1 MSEPASNLKPPPSA
15 AGLSGGI
22 PLVVDL
28 EGALLRCDL
37 NAESFF
43 AILGRDPS
51 AVLAMARAALRGKA
65 VLKTFLSDHIEL
77 DPTTLPYDAGVLA
90 LIRSAKREDR
100 HVYIISEHDDR
111 LVGSIANHLGVLSA
125 LPDLTGGE
133 RSDSAS
139 KTKSGRLLER
149 FGKHGFD
156 YVGSDRYPRMA
167 SDVRT
172 FHLVGPTTSAPSGD
186 ASIVPVAVDRS
197 SSLDQWVAL
206 LRMHQYV
213 KNALVF
219 VPLITSHRFTL
230 EAIVTSVLAFV
241 AFSLCASAVYIV
253 NDLVDV
259 QADRN
264 HPKKRIRPLA
274 SGALPTWPA
283 AVLSLALLAA
293 AAVVSLSISVLFVG
307 TLAAYFGLTTAYTFV
322 LKRKMLVDV
331 IALSLLYSVRVI
343 AGGVAI
349 SVPVS
354 EWLLAFSMFIFTT
367 LALLK
372 RYVELSRR
380 LDAGLADP
388 GNRNYKVGDIGIV
401 AALAAAS
408 GFNAVTVFALYISSD
423 SARQLYAHAQVLWLI
438 CPLLMYWI
446 GRALL
451 MAHRRHMDDD
461 PIVFALKDRPS
472 LIVLG
477 LVGALALIA
486 T

>member
-1 MSEPASNLKPPPSA
+1 MSEPVTILRPSPFRA
-15 AGLSGGI
+15 APNGFI

-28 EGALLRCDL
+28 DSGLVRSDLR
-37 NAESFF
+37 AENVF
-43 AILGRDPS
+43 AIIGRDPS
-51 AVLAMARAALRGKA
+51 AVFAMARAALSGKA
-65 VLKTFLSDHIEL
+65 ALKAFLSDRTEI
-77 DPTTLPYDAGVLA
+77 DPATLPYNAGVLA
-90 LIRSAKREDR
+90 LIQSAKREDR
-100 HVYIISEHDDR
+100 QVYIISELDGRIVD
-111 LVGSIANHLGVLSA
+111 SIANHLGALSA
-125 LPDLTGGE
+125 LPDRTGSG
-133 RSDSAS
+133 RSDPATE
-139 KTKSGRLLER
+139 TKSEKLLAH

-156 YVGSDRYPRMA
+156 YVGSDRHPGMA

-172 FHLVGPTTSAPSGD
+172 FYLVGPPSSATPGN
-186 ASIVPVAVDRS
+186 AGIVPVATDRS
-197 SSLDQWVAL
+197 SSLEQWFGL

-219 VPLITSHRFTL
+219 VPLVTSHRFTL
-230 EAIVTSVLAFV
+230 EAIVTSFFAFV

-259 QADRN
+259 QADRL
-264 HPKKRIRPLA
+264 HPNKRTRPLA

-283 AVLSLALLAA
+283 AALSLALLAVA
-293 AAVVSLSISVLFVG
+293 AAVSLSISVQFAG
-307 TLAAYFGLTTAYTFV
+307 TLAAYFVLTTAYTFV

-331 IALSLLYSVRVI
+331 IVLSLLYSVRVI

-423 SARQLYAHAQVLWLI
+423 SARQLYTHAQVLWLI

-461 PIVFALKDRPS
+461 PIVFAFKDRPS
-472 LIVLG
+472 LIILG